1 MRSDAIIAKL
11 SDCSNVGHV
20 SDLLACVLAP
30 MLDGGKVEHVEGTVT
45 GVARS
50 APEGVWVIG
59 GSIEFPCEYVL
70 YGTKKDRE
78 NVRQILREVQ
88 KSRKRKIED

>member
-1 MRSDAIIAKL
+1 MKL
-11 SDCSNVGHV
+11 SDCNNVGHV
-20 SDLLACVLAP
+20 PDLLACVLAP
-30 MLDGGKVEHVEGTVT
+30 MLDGGKIEHVEGTVT

-50 APEGVWVIG
+50 APEGSVIG

-78 NVRQILREVQ
+78 NVRQTLREVQ

>member
-1 MRSDAIIAKL
+1 MKL

-20 SDLLACVLAP
+20 PDLLACVLAP
-30 MLDGGKVEHVEGTVT
+30 MLEGGKVEHIEGTAIS
-45 GVARS
+45 VARS
-50 APEGVWVIG
+50 APEGIWVIG
-59 GSIEFPCEYVL
+59 GSNEFPSEYVL

-78 NVRQILREVQ
+78 NIRQTLREVQ